1 MLEPMAWVLA
11 DGGAG
16 RTGKG
21 TVMAGANGSDAQA
34 VAVIGTGIMGSAMTR
49 NLVAAGL
56 NTRVWDRSA
65 SATAPLADAG
75 AVLASSA
82 RNAVRGADVVITMLP
97 TADVVDSVI
106 FDGGVADAFADGC
119 VWAQMGTIG
128 VEATLRIR
136 DRLAAERPG
145 VMFVDAPVSGS
156 KGPAEQGQL
165 LILASGPAAAAEALR
180 PVFGVIGRKTV
191 WLGEA
196 GQGSQVKLVVNA
208 YLSILIEGVAETM
221 ELADRLGI
229 GHQQL
234 AEVIEGGPLD
244 APIADAKFH
253 KMDKGDFAAE
263 FPLEWA
269 LKDVDLAIGAA
280 GGEAPPLLAALS
292 GQWHAAVAAGL
303 GRQDISAA
311 RLALA
316 IPSRASLRRVSR
328 KHATGGGAPPRP
340 DV

>member
-1 MLEPMAWVLA
+1 MAA
-11 DGGAG
+11 
-16 RTGKG
+16 
-21 TVMAGANGSDAQA
+21 ANGSDTRPT
-34 VAVIGTGIMGSAMTR
+34 VAVIGAGIMGSAMAR

-56 NTRVWDRSA
+56 NTRVWDRSS

-75 AVLASSA
+75 AVVAASA
-82 RNAVRGADVVITMLP
+82 REAARDAGVVITMLP
-97 TADVVDSVI
+97 TADAVDSV
-106 FDGGVADAFADGC
+106 FLDGGAADALADGS

-136 DRLAAERPG
+136 DLLAAQRPG

-165 LILASGPAAAAEALR
+165 LILASGPAAAADVVR
-180 PVFGVIGRKTV
+180 PVFDVLGRKTV
-191 WLGEA
+191 WLGKA

-208 YLSILIEGVAETM
+208 YMSILIEGVAETM

-229 GHQQL
+229 GHEQL

-244 APIADAKFH
+244 APIADAKLH
-253 KMDKGDFAAE
+253 KMDRGDYAAE

-292 GQWHAAVAAGL
+292 EQWHAAVAAGH

-316 IPSRASLRRVSR
+316 NPSADR
-328 KHATGGGAPPRP
+328 
-340 DV
+340 

>member
-1 MLEPMAWVLA
+1 
-11 DGGAG
+11 
-16 RTGKG
+16 
-21 TVMAGANGSDAQA
+21 MAGVNGSDAGTA
-34 VAVIGTGIMGSAMTR
+34 VAVIGAGIMGSAMAR

-56 NTRVWDRSA
+56 ATRVWDRAA
-65 SATAPLADAG
+65 SATGPLAEAG
-75 AVLASSA
+75 AVVAASA
-82 RNAVRGADVVITMLP
+82 RDAVRDAGVVITMLA
-97 TADVVDSVI
+97 TADAVESVI
-106 FDGGVADAFADGC
+106 FDGGAAGAFAGGC

-136 DRLAAERPG
+136 DRLAAQRPG

-165 LILASGPAAAAEALR
+165 LILASGPAAAADAAR
-180 PVFGVIGRKTV
+180 PVFDVIGRKTV

-196 GQGSQVKLVVNA
+196 GRGSQVKLVVNA

-244 APIADAKFH
+244 APLAGAKLH
-253 KMDKGDFAAE
+253 KMDRQDYAAE

-269 LKDVDLAIGAA
+269 LKDVDLVISAA
-280 GGEAPPLLAALS
+280 GDPAPPLLAALS
-292 GQWHAAVAAGL
+292 GQWHAAVAAGY

-311 RLALA
+311 RQALA
-316 IPSRASLRRVSR
+316 SPSP
-328 KHATGGGAPPRP
+328 TT
-340 DV
+340 

>member
-1 MLEPMAWVLA
+1 
-11 DGGAG
+11 
-16 RTGKG
+16 
-21 TVMAGANGSDAQA
+21 
-34 VAVIGTGIMGSAMTR
+34 MGSAMTR

-106 FDGGVADAFADGC
+106 FDGDAADAFARGC

-128 VEATLRIR
+128 VKATLRIR
-136 DRLAAERPG
+136 DRLAAQRPG

-316 IPSRASLRRVSR
+316 IPSRAS
-328 KHATGGGAPPRP
+328 
-340 DV
+340 

>member
-1 MLEPMAWVLA
+1 
-11 DGGAG
+11 
-16 RTGKG
+16 
-21 TVMAGANGSDAQA
+21 MAGVNGSDTGTA
-34 VAVIGTGIMGSAMTR
+34 VAVIGAGIMGSAMAR

-56 NTRVWDRSA
+56 TTRVWDRAA
-65 SATAPLADAG
+65 SATGPLADAG
-75 AVLASSA
+75 AVVAASA
-82 RNAVRGADVVITMLP
+82 RDAVRDAGVVITMLP
-97 TADVVDSVI
+97 TAGAVESVV
-106 FDGGVADAFADGC
+106 FDGGVAGAFAGGC

-136 DRLAAERPG
+136 DRLAAQRPG

-165 LILASGPAAAAEALR
+165 LILASGPAAAADVVR
-180 PVFGVIGRKTV
+180 PVFEVIGRKTV

-196 GQGSQVKLVVNA
+196 GRGSQVKLVVNA

-244 APIADAKFH
+244 APLADAKFH
-253 KMDKGDFAAE
+253 KMDRGDFAAE

-269 LKDVDLAIGAA
+269 LKDVDLVIDAA
-280 GGEAPPLLAALS
+280 GGQALPLLAALS
-292 GQWHAAVAAGL
+292 GQWHAAVAAGY

-316 IPSRASLRRVSR
+316 SPSP
-328 KHATGGGAPPRP
+328 TT
-340 DV
+340 

>member
-1 MLEPMAWVLA
+1 
-11 DGGAG
+11 
-16 RTGKG
+16 
-21 TVMAGANGSDAQA
+21 MAGANGSDAHAA

-56 NTRVWDRSA
+56 NTRVWDKSP

-75 AVLASSA
+75 AVVASSA
-82 RNAVRGADVVITMLP
+82 RNAVRGAGVVITMLP

-128 VEATLRIR
+128 VEATLGIR
-136 DRLAAERPG
+136 DRLAVDRPG

-165 LILASGPAAAAEALR
+165 LILASGPAAAAEAVR

-253 KMDKGDFAAE
+253 KMDRRDFAAE

-269 LKDVDLAIGAA
+269 LKDVDLVIGAA

-292 GQWHAAVAAGL
+292 AQWHNAVAAGH

-316 IPSRASLRRVSR
+316 SPSR
-328 KHATGGGAPPRP
+328 PR
-340 DV
+340 

>member
-1 MLEPMAWVLA
+1 
-11 DGGAG
+11 
-16 RTGKG
+16 
-21 TVMAGANGSDAQA
+21 MAGANGSDADA
-34 VAVIGTGIMGSAMTR
+34 TVAVIGAGIMGSAMTR

-56 NTRVWDRSA
+56 NTRVWDRSP
-65 SATAPLADAG
+65 SATGPLADAG
-75 AVLASSA
+75 AVVMASPED
-82 RNAVRGADVVITMLP
+82 AVRDAGVVITMLP
-97 TADVVDSVI
+97 TADAVESVF
-106 FDGGVADAFADGC
+106 FDGAAADAFADGS

-136 DRLAAERPG
+136 DRLAARRPG

-165 LILASGPAAAAEALR
+165 LILASGPAAAADAVR
-180 PVFGVIGRKTV
+180 PVFDILGRKTV

-208 YLSILIEGVAETM
+208 YMSILIEGVAETM

-229 GHQQL
+229 GHQEL
-234 AEVIEGGPLD
+234 AEAIEGGPLD
-244 APIADAKFH
+244 APIADAKLH
-253 KMDKGDFAAE
+253 KMDRGDYAAE

-269 LKDVDLAIGAA
+269 LKDVDLAISVA
-280 GGEAPPLLAALS
+280 GDQTPPLLAALS
-292 GQWHAAVAAGL
+292 GQWHAAVAAGH

-316 IPSRASLRRVSR
+316 SPHPAS
-328 KHATGGGAPPRP
+328 
-340 DV
+340 